1 MLVALRSFLNK
12 INQVLLIAF
21 LLVYLIDNDEI
32 SYYVNLCFLVS
43 IIIESFFLNADNQVE
58 KKGEILFPKSLV
70 MMMGKRLKTIL
81 YLFSVGALVYY
92 IIVQEWNLES
102 VINITLPLYFATFL
116 KHMTGIRLGKD
127 YLLISGMIQKNIP
140 VKDISQIE
148 WSKNQILIKSK
159 NKTFVA
165 KGLHPE
171 SIIEIQ
177 EYLFNNRINHI
188 KVVV

>member
-21 LLVYLIDNDEI
+21 LLVYLIDNEEI
-32 SYYVNLCFLVS
+32 SFYVNLSFLVS
-43 IIIESFFLNADNQVE
+43 IIIESFFLSADNQLD

-70 MMMGKRLKTIL
+70 MMMGKRLKIIL

-92 IIVQEWNLES
+92 IVVQEWNLES
-102 VINITLPLYFATFL
+102 VINIVLPIYFATFL
-116 KHMTGIRLGKD
+116 KHMMGIKLGKD
-127 YLLISGMIQKNIP
+127 YLLISSMIQKNIP
-140 VKDISQIE
+140 IKDISQIE